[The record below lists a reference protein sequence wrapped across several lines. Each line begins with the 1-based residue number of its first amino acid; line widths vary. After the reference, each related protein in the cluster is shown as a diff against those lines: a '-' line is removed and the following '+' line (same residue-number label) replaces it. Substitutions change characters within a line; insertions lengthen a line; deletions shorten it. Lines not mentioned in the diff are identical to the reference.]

1 MGFRNILIQ
10 QHPGLNENKEILF
23 YKFFLLISGRPAGP
37 RPYIKKILIQKA
49 IDIPQIAKKVL

>member
-23 YKFFLLISGRPAGP
+23 YKFFLLISGRPARP
-37 RPYIKKILIQKA
+37 CPYIKKKLIQKA
-49 IDIPQIAKKVL
+49 IDIPQIVRRVL